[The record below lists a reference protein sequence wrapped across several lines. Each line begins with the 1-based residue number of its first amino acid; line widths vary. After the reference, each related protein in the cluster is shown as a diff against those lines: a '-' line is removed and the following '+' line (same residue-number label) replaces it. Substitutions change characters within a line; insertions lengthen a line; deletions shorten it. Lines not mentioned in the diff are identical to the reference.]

1 MRYFFDIRDDQL
13 VPDEEGMILPD
24 IGAAQEEATRT
35 LTDLVREAMR
45 AESAGGMTI
54 EVRSQHGPVLE
65 ASLTWPSIA
74 QLGATD
80 IKKRFTH
87 GSKKFVTRCV
97 EHKSD
102 QSEARSERPIAACH
116 AGASCS
122 RFGSLVV

>member
-24 IGAAQEEATRT
+24 IEAAQEEATRT

-65 ASLTWPSIA
+65 ASLTW
-74 QLGATD
+74 
-80 IKKRFTH
+80 RFDRQIV
-87 GSKKFVTRCV
+87 SPLVRL
-97 EHKSD
+97 
-102 QSEARSERPIAACH
+102 PP
-116 AGASCS
+116 
-122 RFGSLVV
+122 LVVITPCGTLGG

>member
-1 MRYFFDIRDDQL
+1 MQAALALSNCLRDGAAAITAPGVESMGWKSQGEPARCDIFDIRDDQL

-65 ASLTWPSIA
+65 ASLTWRLI
-74 QLGATD
+74 
-80 IKKRFTH
+80 
-87 GSKKFVTRCV
+87 V
-97 EHKSD
+97 KS
-102 QSEARSERPIAACH
+102 
-116 AGASCS
+116 
-122 RFGSLVV
+122 

>member
-1 MRYFFDIRDDQL
+1 VPAESALSNCLRDGGAAITAPGVESMGWKSQGEPARCDIFDIRDDQL

-65 ASLTWPSIA
+65 ASLTWRLI
-74 QLGATD
+74 
-80 IKKRFTH
+80 
-87 GSKKFVTRCV
+87 V
-97 EHKSD
+97 KS
-102 QSEARSERPIAACH
+102 
-116 AGASCS
+116 
-122 RFGSLVV
+122 